1 MSKKNKGTKGKLFRV
16 AISGKTV
23 DGRNIPANH
32 IVEMAENYD
41 PTHYQG
47 RIWLEHL
54 KSIWPGSDF
63 CAYGDVLSL
72 EAREVTIDGEVV
84 MGLYAELSVND
95 NLKKINESNQ
105 KIFSS
110 IEYHPNFRDKGY
122 AYLTGLAVTDTPASA
137 GTEPLTFSLSKEENS
152 AFTEAIEMS
161 VADDNTQ
168 DVVVVDGEES
178 KIVSLFSQ
186 FTESLKGIFAKKED
200 AESTAL
206 ATTLNELTNLFTQ
219 DAAERTEFAA
229 KFTAQETKFA
239 ALQKEFSE
247 LKAKLS
253 KEPKTHTFTPQIELG
268 NPGSDGLI
276 KPEY

>member
-72 EAREVTIDGEVV
+72 EAREVTIDGEAV

-168 DVVVVDGEES
+168 NVVVVGGEES

-186 FTESLKGIFAKKED
+186 FTESLKGMFAKKED
-200 AESTAL
+200 TETTAL
-206 ATTLNELTNLFTQ
+206 AEMLSELTNVFTK
-219 DAAERTEFAA
+219 DAEERAEFAA
-229 KFTAQETKFA
+229 KFTAQETKLEA
-239 ALQKEFSE
+239 IQKEFSE
-247 LKAKLS
+247 LKDQLS

-268 NPGSDGLI
+268 NPDSDGLI

>member
-1 MSKKNKGTKGKLFRV
+1 MSNKNKGTKGKLFRV

-72 EAREVTIDGEVV
+72 EAREVTIDGEMV

-137 GTEPLTFSLSKEENS
+137 GTEPLTFSLSNEENS

-168 DVVVVDGEES
+168 DVVVVGGEES

-186 FTESLKGIFAKKED
+186 FTESLKGMFAKKED

-206 ATTLNELTNLFTQ
+206 AATLNELTNVFTK
-219 DAAERTEFAA
+219 DAEERAEFAA
-229 KFTAQETKFA
+229 KFTAQETKFEN
-239 ALQKEFSE
+239 LQKEFSE

-253 KEPKTHTFTPQIELG
+253 KEPKTHTFTSQIELG
-268 NPGSDGLI
+268 DPNSDGLI

>member
-1 MSKKNKGTKGKLFRV
+1 MSNKNKGTKGKLFRV

-72 EAREVTIDGEVV
+72 EAREVTIDGEMV

-137 GTEPLTFSLSKEENS
+137 STEPLTFSLSKEENS

-168 DVVVVDGEES
+168 DIAVVVGEES
-178 KIVSLFSQ
+178 KIVSLFTQ
-186 FTESLKGIFAKKED
+186 FTDSLKGIFAKKED
-200 AESTAL
+200 AESIAL
-206 ATTLNELTNLFTQ
+206 AATLNELTNVFTK
-219 DAAERTEFAA
+219 DAEERAEFAA
-229 KFTAQETKFA
+229 KFTAQEAK
-239 ALQKEFSE
+239 LENVQQELSD
-247 LKAKLS
+247 LKAQLS

-268 NPGSDGLI
+268 DPNSDGLI